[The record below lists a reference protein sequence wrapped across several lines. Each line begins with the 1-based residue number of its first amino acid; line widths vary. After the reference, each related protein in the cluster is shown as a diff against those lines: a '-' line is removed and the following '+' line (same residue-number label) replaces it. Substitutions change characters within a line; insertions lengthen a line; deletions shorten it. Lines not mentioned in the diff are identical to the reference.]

1 MYTLLASNPEEFIP
15 FFAIFFTFMLPIL
28 AIYFYY
34 KHKSKVMDERRLMI
48 EKGITPPPLKETF
61 ESSSSSK
68 TPLSKGLNMIAIAL
82 GLLVGYFIS
91 RHYGIR
97 GPFSIMG
104 SILFFL
110 GIVNVLGAFLEPKSN
125 QLKSDENEN
134 Q

>member
-1 MYTLLASNPEEFIP
+1 MFTLLNTSPDEFLP
-15 FFAIFFTFMLPIL
+15 FFAIFFTFMIPIV

-34 KHKSKVMDERRLMI
+34 KQKSKVMDERRLMI
-48 EKGITPPPLKETF
+48 EKGITPPALKENF
-61 ESSSSSK
+61 ESSNSK

-91 RHYGIR
+91 RHYDIR
-97 GPFSIMG
+97 GPFAIMG

-110 GIVNVLGAFLEPKSN
+110 GIVNVLSAFLEPNNN
-125 QLKSDENEN
+125 QLKNNDDAK

>member
-15 FFAIFFTFMLPIL
+15 FFAIFFTFMLPMV

-48 EKGITPPPLKETF
+48 EKGLTPPPLKETF
-61 ESSSSSK
+61 ENSNSK

-125 QLKSDENEN
+125 QLKSEENEN

>member
-48 EKGITPPPLKETF
+48 EKGLTPPPLKETF

-68 TPLSKGLNMIAIAL
+68 TPLSKGSKHDCYRTR
-82 GLLVGYFIS
+82 LVGWLFYIS
-91 RHYGIR
+91 TLWYSRAI
-97 GPFSIMG
+97 
-104 SILFFL
+104 
-110 GIVNVLGAFLEPKSN
+110 
-125 QLKSDENEN
+125 
-134 Q
+134 